1 MNRYLKALLHIL
13 TVAAMFALAVIF
25 LPRLIVFFS
34 PFVAGLVIAAIAS
47 PLVRFLEKKLKVK
60 RRAGGVFVIIF
71 VLALVI
77 FLLYLAISI
86 IIDEF
91 TGLLSEVP
99 DIWLSLS
106 RELDEAGR
114 HFGGIFDKLP
124 PDMRRNLE
132 NLSMTIG
139 DYLGD
144 IFSNMGAPT
153 VETVGNIA
161 KSVPGVFIGVIMAIL
176 SAYLFVSDRDSLIN
190 RLMEKL
196 PAGMKKNLETVKRGL
211 VDAVGGYFKAQLK
224 IEAIMYVLIVIGLFV
239 LGVRYALLI
248 ALGIAVL
255 DFLPFFGTGT
265 VMVPWALIKLFGGD
279 IKMAVGLLIVWGAG
293 QLFRQF
299 IQPKFVGESVGL
311 PALPTLF
318 LLYMGFKLG
327 GVFGMIIAVPVGLIL
342 LSLYEEGAFD
352 PVKQS
357 LITLGEGF
365 EELKDNGKDV

>member
-342 LSLYEEGAFD
+342 LSLYEEGAFESR
-352 PVKQS
+352 V
-357 LITLGEGF
+357 
-365 EELKDNGKDV
+365 